1 MRIIVICSAGA
12 SSTFVA
18 TRLRRAAK
26 SAGIDLD
33 ASPSPLASTGE
44 LLGSADAV
52 LLGSHLGEAID
63 GVRAQARKHG
73 VPVAVLPADIAQDR
87 EGLRTLEIVRGLVS
101 RIHDGSIPRKEHTM
115 ATRSVTIA
123 SSHGLH
129 ARPAKLFSEAAKN
142 SGLAVTIAKGEGKP
156 VNAASILGV
165 ISLGANTGDVV
176 TLSVEGDGAEGVLDQ
191 LATMLETDQDA

>member
-1 MRIIVICSAGA
+1 MKIVVICGAGA

-18 TRLRRAAK
+18 TRMRRAAK
-26 SAGIDLD
+26 AVGFDATFSASHP
-33 ASPSPLASTGE
+33 ASFAE
-44 LLGSADAV
+44 QVGSADAV
-52 LLGSHLGEAID
+52 LAGAHLGGALSA
-63 GVRAQARKHG
+63 VHAQARAHG

-87 EGLRTLEIVRGLVS
+87 EGTRALEIARDLVA
-101 RIHDGSIPRKEHTM
+101 RIHDGSTPRKEHTM
-115 ATRSVTIA
+115 ATRTVTIA

-142 SGLAVTIAKGEGKP
+142 SGATVTIAKGEGKA

-165 ISLGANTGDVV
+165 ISLGANTGDAV
-176 TLSVEGDGAEGVLDQ
+176 TLTVEGENADGVLDQ